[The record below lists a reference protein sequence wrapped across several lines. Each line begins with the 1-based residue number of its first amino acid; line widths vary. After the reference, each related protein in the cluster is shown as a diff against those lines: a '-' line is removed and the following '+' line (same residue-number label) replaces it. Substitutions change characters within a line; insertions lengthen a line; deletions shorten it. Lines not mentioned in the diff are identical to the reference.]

1 MKFVLAACLAA
12 AASAEGLR
20 KAETEIESNHLDLEL
35 EINGERKLTNVLGAR
50 SDALDGTRYLPSWLA
65 LT

>member
-20 KAETEIESNHLDLEL
+20 KAETVEFESNHLDLEL
-35 EINGERKLTNVLGAR
+35 EINGERKF
-50 SDALDGTRYLPSWLA
+50 DECPWLRI
-65 LT
+65 

>member
-35 EINGERKLTNVLGAR
+35 EINGERKLMNV
-50 SDALDGTRYLPSWLA
+50 SLA
-65 LT
+65 QDLTHWTGRGISHHGSR